1 MMIHDMGDGLLVQL
15 DRKDIINLHYS
26 ILELKLVKEATVK
39 ESYIKKWL
47 IPFLAYLLHETG
59 ETT

>member
-1 MMIHDMGDGLLVQL
+1 MGDGLLVQL